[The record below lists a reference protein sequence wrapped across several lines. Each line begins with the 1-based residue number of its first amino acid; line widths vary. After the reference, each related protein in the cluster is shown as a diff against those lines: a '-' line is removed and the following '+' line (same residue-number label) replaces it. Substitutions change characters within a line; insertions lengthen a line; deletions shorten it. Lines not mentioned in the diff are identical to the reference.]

1 MPRADRDGA
10 IRTGAVAPFG
20 DLQVGEKR
28 QRGDDTG
35 TGGLGILLLA
45 EAHHTLAG
53 EHVIQHIHDIPVVS
67 DADDRI
73 RFGEQVGSLLLVALR
88 QTSGE
93 DDLLQRPL
101 FFQGSQLQNGLDGLL
116 LGGLDK
122 SAGVYDCN
130 VSFSRLGHKLVAMG
144 TQLRQHAL
152 RIHQILGTSE
162 RNHPNTNWHMFLY
175 SLLFSE
181 NLSGCV
187 STPQVLILLSPVPE
201 TTPQRH

>member
-1 MPRADRDGA
+1 MRAPVDVLDH
-10 IRTGAVAPFG
+10 V
-20 DLQVGEKR
+20 
-28 QRGDDTG
+28 
-35 TGGLGILLLA
+35 
-45 EAHHTLAG
+45 LAG
-53 EHVIQHIHDIPVVS
+53 EHVIQHIYDIPVVS
-67 DADDRI
+67 DADDCVRL
-73 RFGEQVGSLLLVALR
+73 GKQVGSLLLVALR

-116 LGGLDK
+116 FGGLDK

-144 TQLRQHAL
+144 TQLGQHAL

-175 SLLFSE
+175 SFYFGQYRAKSPDAL
-181 NLSGCV
+181 CA
-187 STPQVLILLSPVPE
+187 VLPLIDTLCSVRL
-201 TTPQRH
+201 